1 MTKEEQGTQQQPRSK
16 NAVIMPVSKDS
27 LHRQYLTD
35 DADFDLHLMVYD
47 DSYPQ
52 FRLDTPFVTRGHGYK
67 MDMAY
72 RYLNDRP
79 ELIDAYE
86 YFFLVDDDIRMTAEA
101 VNSLFAVMR
110 QYRLRIAQP
119 SLSMSYATYAVTLHD
134 PTCLLRYTDF
144 VEMMMPCFSR
154 EALLKVMPTFKERA
168 RWCGIEFHWPVLIGT
183 DHEDMA
189 IIDSLKAVHTRPLQT
204 KSYDNLK
211 VMDDYMRRNG
221 LVMNENVYS
230 RISIPADSL
239 HSMGYAVTD
248 SKGVAATRGRMAE
261 LVSAYFTARHPA
273 ALSEALYLGAALF
286 VAAFVTER
294 REYFAASEWWFDKL
308 HEAAV
313 AKGTQLSVRMVSA
326 LRSLQSALRGDGLL
340 AEYAEGLP
348 GLLNETL
355 ASPAIMADKGLD
367 CLTEN
372 SPSRL
377 FLRSAIEIG
386 EAYNRKISQLTT
398 IIQ

>member
-1 MTKEEQGTQQQPRSK
+1 M
-16 NAVIMPVSKDS
+16 IMPVSKDS

-72 RYLNDRP
+72 RYLNNRP

-189 IIDSLKAVHTRPLQT
+189 VIDDIAAVHARPIRSNSPVYWKL
-204 KSYDNLK
+204 
-211 VMDDYMRRNG
+211 MDKYMKENR
-221 LVMNENVYS
+221 LSMNENVYGCVPRS
-230 RISIPADSL
+230 VDVLQRDGYVVRSSGEVVEIRHKAKSL
-239 HSMGYAVTD
+239 VEAYFASNRTVALCDVPYV
-248 SKGVAATRGRMAE
+248 GVA
-261 LVSAYFTARHPA
+261 
-273 ALSEALYLGAALF
+273 LF
-286 VAAFVTER
+286 IAAFVTEK
-294 REYFAASEWWFDKL
+294 REYYSAAAWWFDKL
-308 HEAAV
+308 RCHLSGGNLSLADDRIRFIDTYLSLLSSSRVVGRYAGDIPRLLSEICKPPENTQRHVGIAV
-313 AKGTQLSVRMVSA
+313 VSA
-326 LRSLQSALRGDGLL
+326 PL
-340 AEYAEGLP
+340 ADFFTG
-348 GLLNETL
+348 
-355 ASPAIMADKGLD
+355 ILD
-367 CLTEN
+367 L
-372 SPSRL
+372 
-377 FLRSAIEIG
+377 G
-386 EAYNRKISQLTT
+386 VAYNTSLSPLKTYKIQH
-398 IIQ
+398 IIG